1 MRGTDFRKA
10 KGSKSEIRGDHTGS
24 PETQSGEPHR
34 DRITGTGGTHVRLAT
49 DLLGVTACGF
59 SRYRRKV
66 FSKPSC
72 SLTITGRNEMSV
84 LGQIKIKWPKILS
97 PELGLVYLCIRSR
110 AERSSQALWLN
121 SMAVTQD
128 RLKIRPGAPEGLL
141 LRLACW

>member
-1 MRGTDFRKA
+1 MA
-10 KGSKSEIRGDHTGS
+10 SNV
-24 PETQSGEPHR
+24 SGY
-34 DRITGTGGTHVRLAT
+34 I
-49 DLLGVTACGF
+49 
-59 SRYRRKV
+59 
-66 FSKPSC
+66 
-72 SLTITGRNEMSV
+72 
-84 LGQIKIKWPKILS
+84 GQIKIKWPKILS